1 MMTMMKMCA
10 RLVFAL
16 LLVGMPVAPVAA
28 QPPSSSQ
35 DAFVPVD
42 QLPSQEQIPAAPL
55 VAGAYG
61 IAWAAVLIYLWSV
74 WRRLGRVERELA
86 EVTRRIESR
95 PAR

>member
-1 MMTMMKMCA
+1 MTMMKMFG
-10 RLVFAL
+10 RLVLAVMLTGTSVAL
-16 LLVGMPVAPVAA
+16 VAA

-42 QLPSQEQIPAAPL
+42 QLPTQEQIPAAPL

-86 EVTRRIESR
+86 DVTRRIESR

>member
-1 MMTMMKMCA
+1 MTLINVCG
-10 RLVFAL
+10 RLMLAVMLCGTTAVA
-16 LLVGMPVAPVAA
+16 VGAV
-28 QPPSSSQ
+28 QPPASSQ

-42 QLPSQEQIPAAPL
+42 QLPTEEQIPAAPL

-86 EVTRRIESR
+86 EVTRRMEAR
-95 PAR
+95 PGR